1 METHLASIYATYSI
15 INYKVGGTINMNPD
29 LYHYFMNISSQTVHL
44 TQKLMKTDTTFENPS
59 LDHCTTKWPLHATTA
74 ESIQT
79 PEKLKKDKNKN
90 K

>member
-1 METHLASIYATYSI
+1 
-15 INYKVGGTINMNPD
+15 
-29 LYHYFMNISSQTVHL
+29 
-44 TQKLMKTDTTFENPS
+44 MKTDTTFENPS